1 MKKDTSNKIK
11 LGIFISIGMMVFIVG
26 IYFIGAGRQLFR
38 STFRITAVF
47 KDVAGLQPGNNV
59 RLSGINIG
67 TVDNIMIV
75 SDTTVRV
82 EILIDEGTRKFIK
95 KDAIAGIGSEGLMGN
110 KTIIMYPGTGGKKEI
125 ENNDIVQTIL
135 PLSVDD
141 LMISLNK
148 TMDNTTNITSDLSK
162 VTENIRSGKGTIGR
176 LLMDQSMRQN
186 FDSTFINLKEGSAS
200 FKTLMEK
207 VNDIDD
213 ALASLKQTTE
223 NTANITSDLS
233 KISHNMETGKG
244 PIGRLLMDSTAGN
257 GEFGRLLMD
266 STAGKNFDS
275 LFINLKE
282 GTAGLKT
289 LIEKAKHSWLMW

>member
-1 MKKDTSNKIK
+1 
-11 LGIFISIGMMVFIVG
+11 
-26 IYFIGAGRQLFR
+26 
-38 STFRITAVF
+38 
-47 KDVAGLQPGNNV
+47 
-59 RLSGINIG
+59 
-67 TVDNIMIV
+67 
-75 SDTTVRV
+75 
-82 EILIDEGTRKFIK
+82 
-95 KDAIAGIGSEGLMGN
+95 
-110 KTIIMYPGTGGKKEI
+110 
-125 ENNDIVQTIL
+125 
-135 PLSVDD
+135 
-141 LMISLNK
+141 
-148 TMDNTTNITSDLSK
+148 
-162 VTENIRSGKGTIGR
+162 
-176 LLMDQSMRQN
+176 MDQSMRQN